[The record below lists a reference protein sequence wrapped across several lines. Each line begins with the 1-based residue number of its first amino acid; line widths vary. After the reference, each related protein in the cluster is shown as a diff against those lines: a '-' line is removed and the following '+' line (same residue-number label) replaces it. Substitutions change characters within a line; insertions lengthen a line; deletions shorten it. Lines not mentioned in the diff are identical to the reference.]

1 MPKDVPMRM
10 ELREMRTISQ
20 KFETREDG
28 DELYIEGYF
37 AVFNTEYQLWPGA
50 VETIRPGAFSKCL
63 GGDIRALTNHDSTLV
78 LGRCKAGTL
87 ELREDSHGLWGRVKI
102 NRADADAMNLY
113 SRVQR
118 GDVDQCS
125 FGFCIEEELF
135 TELPDGTVRWEIV
148 TVNPLY
154 EVSVCTFP
162 AYEETSVSARKHEV
176 EEIERRRLQRWKEEQ
191 RKKLGGS
198 QNGN

>member
-10 ELREMRTISQ
+10 DLREMRTISQ

-63 GGDIRALTNHDSTLV
+63 GGDVRALTNHDSTLV

-135 TELPDGTVRWEIV
+135 TELPDGTVRWEII

-162 AYEETSVSARKHEV
+162 AYEETSVSARKREV
-176 EEIERRRLQRWKEEQ
+176 EEIGRRELQHWKEEQ

>member
-63 GGDIRALTNHDSTLV
+63 GGDVRALTNHDSTLV

-87 ELREDSHGLWGRVKI
+87 ELREDSHGLWGRIKI

-135 TELPDGTVRWEIV
+135 TELSDGTVRWEIV

-191 RKKLGGS
+191 RKKLGGNH
-198 QNGN
+198 NGT